1 MSTLRQSLVRSL
13 PQEGV
18 GAAVKE
24 KARQG
29 FELAREGLER
39 LKDTTVGVTATVIE
53 GVKER
58 ISRDGGDRPAESEP
72 AEPRDMEPER

>member
-1 MSTLRQSLVRSL
+1 LRRSLVRSL

-18 GAAVKE
+18 KAAVKE

-39 LKDTTVGVTATVIE
+39 IKDTTASVTATVVE

-58 ISRDGGDRPAESEP
+58 ISRDDDRAPESE
-72 AEPRDMEPER
+72 AAGR

>member
-1 MSTLRQSLVRSL
+1 MSTLRESLVRSL
-13 PQEGV
+13 PEEGV

-39 LKDTTVGVTATVIE
+39 LKDTTVGVTANVIE
-53 GVKER
+53 NVKER
-58 ISRDGGDRPAESEP
+58 IARDDDRPPESERGATGESEP
-72 AEPRDMEPER
+72 SP